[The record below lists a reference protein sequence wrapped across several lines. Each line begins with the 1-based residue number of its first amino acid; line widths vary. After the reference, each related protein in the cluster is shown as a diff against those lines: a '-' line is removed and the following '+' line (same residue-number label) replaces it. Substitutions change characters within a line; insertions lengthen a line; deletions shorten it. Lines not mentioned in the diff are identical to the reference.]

1 MDDRRFAHHS
11 DENLPIGSSSDLLT
25 VPSEQL
31 PTLIRNAGKNAERRF
46 LEFFTAH
53 IRNPGTRQVY
63 AHAVGRFCQWCERRG
78 VSLQQVTPFIVAGYV
93 EQRTTSLSNPTV
105 KLHLA
110 AIRMLFDWLVTGQIV
125 PVNPAASVR
134 GPKHVVRK
142 GKTPVLTAAEARQLL
157 DSIDCTKIVGLRDR
171 ALIGVM
177 VYSFARV
184 SATIGMNV
192 EDCFSQGRRMWFR
205 LNEKGGKHHD
215 VPAHHNA
222 EDYIDAYLTAAGI
235 NNEAKSALFRTVSRN
250 RKLTPRRMHRTD
262 VLRMIKRR
270 ARQAGLA
277 THICC
282 HTFRATGIT
291 AYLENG
297 GSLEHAQRIAAHESV
312 RTTKLYDRT
321 SDTISL
327 DEIQRIII

>member
-1 MDDRRFAHHS
+1 
-11 DENLPIGSSSDLLT
+11 
-25 VPSEQL
+25 
-31 PTLIRNAGKNAERRF
+31 
-46 LEFFTAH
+46 
-53 IRNPGTRQVY
+53 
-63 AHAVGRFCQWCERRG
+63 
-78 VSLQQVTPFIVAGYV
+78 
-93 EQRTTSLSNPTV
+93 
-105 KLHLA
+105 
-110 AIRMLFDWLVTGQIV
+110 
-125 PVNPAASVR
+125 
-134 GPKHVVRK
+134 VRK

-157 DSIDCTKIVGLRDR
+157 DSIDCSKIVGLRDR

-192 EDCFSQGRRMWFR
+192 EDCFPQGRRMWFR
-205 LNEKGGKHHD
+205 LHEKGGKHHD

-235 NNEAKSALFRTVSRN
+235 SNEKKSPLFRTVSRNRN

-297 GSLEHAQRIAAHESV
+297 GLLEHAQRIAAHESV

-321 SDTISL
+321 SDAISL
-327 DEIQRIII
+327 DEIERIII